1 MMSSKAGFLIFCL
14 SFLVVICLPAGLRAQ
29 EEQEIKAREK
39 TRDGLFQISLK
50 SPVPRTM
57 IVDELVRDRNLNPGA
72 LFRVKTGGYLSFDES
87 EWVDRIEFKVF
98 DRPVTELPQYK
109 RYSELLVDIN
119 NKISGIMDMLGRYD
133 QLALRLM
140 NICDKSRFPTLQAID
155 ENIVQ
160 QLTVYQ
166 RLVLLRELVVNSLN
180 RFVRERSCV
189 DRQAE
194 YQKTLDLYTKRLTEL
209 GQNYER
215 LTRRAMQ
222 FAQDLKVTAGEQPEG
237 KKAEE
242 TPPPPP
248 PPPGRQGQPR

>member
-1 MMSSKAGFLIFCL
+1 MMSNKAGFLILCL
-14 SFLVVICLPAGLRAQ
+14 SFLVVICLPTGVGAQ
-29 EEQEIKAREK
+29 AQQQIKAREK
-39 TRDGLFQISLK
+39 TRDGLFEITLK
-50 SPVPRTM
+50 SLTPRKM

-72 LFRVKTGGYLSFDES
+72 LFRVKTGGYLSFDEA
-87 EWVDRIEFKVF
+87 EWVDKIEFKVF
-98 DRPVTELPQYK
+98 DRPVTELTQYK

-133 QLALRLM
+133 QLSLRLM
-140 NICDKSRFPTLQAID
+140 NICDRSRFPTLQSID

-166 RLVLLRELVVNSLN
+166 KLVLLRELVVNSLN

-189 DRQAE
+189 DKQAE
-194 YQKTLDLYTKRLTEL
+194 YQKTLELYSKRLTEL

-222 FAQDLKVTAGEQPEG
+222 FAQDLKASAGEQPEA
-237 KKAEE
+237 KKTEE

-248 PPPGRQGQPR
+248 PRPHR